1 MTMTTKHTAASLAA
15 LHADDPRKL
24 DALAHITVFQRGFTR
39 IAGIPHI
46 RLNEMGEDAVEMPH
60 YSASLDA
67 AARLEARLAERSPL
81 LEHVYAKHLV
91 DVVDVRL
98 IDYDGVTDWYSM
110 SSMIR
115 ASACDR
121 TIAAVLAAQEAK

>member
-1 MTMTTKHTAASLAA
+1 MTTTHTAASLAA

-24 DALAHITVFQRGFTR
+24 DALAHEAVFGERTEEIQGRNGAYL
-39 IAGIPHI
+39 IAVGVGTLP
-46 RLNEMGEDAVEMPH
+46 N

-67 AARLEARLAERSPL
+67 AALLEARLAERSPL
-81 LEHVYAKHLV
+81 LEHEYAQQLKDIL
-91 DVVDVRL
+91 DVRL

-115 ASACDR
+115 ASARDR